1 MPAVTPG
8 VAQSI
13 VPQLSHLAPPVPT
26 GSSFSP
32 GQDSLA
38 SRTNM
43 FQEEPGD
50 LTKTQRRK
58 ARLRLA
64 GSVELLSHG
73 GRHRLP
79 RNPDCP
85 SEVSLLGWVD
95 RPCFAAC
102 PPLFCF
108 APAPQRRRRP
118 IRFLSHVPARE
129 RQKTPFPSHPPHPG
143 TECAEEAPHQV
154 PPSPLCACAL
164 GA

>member
-1 MPAVTPG
+1 MCPSFATLLHLSPPG
-8 VAQSI
+8 V
-13 VPQLSHLAPPVPT
+13 LSHQGRTAWLAAPT
-26 GSSFSP
+26 CSKR
-32 GQDSLA
+32 
-38 SRTNM
+38 SRETR
-43 FQEEPGD
+43 QR
-50 LTKTQRRK
+50 QRRK

-64 GSVELLSHG
+64 ESVELLGHG

-79 RNPDCP
+79 RSPDCP